1 MFKIDCFVEDKHLAT
16 ALRGLSGLILDLKV
30 VPVVNAVAKN
40 GTVQGQSGSL
50 IERFVT
56 EWKSRKLGKITAA
69 EARDLAKAV
78 GLSPT
83 SYGHILH
90 NAIKGGHVT
99 KAGKT
104 GGSGSGF
111 LYALKEVK

>member
-1 MFKIDCFVEDKHLAT
+1 MFKIDCFVEDKNLAKVMHD
-16 ALRGLSGLILDLKV
+16 LSGLVHDLKA
-30 VPVVNAVAKN
+30 VPVVNAVLKN
-40 GTVQGQSGSL
+40 GTVQGQSGTL
-50 IERFVT
+50 IERFVA

-69 EARDLAKAV
+69 EARSLAKAV